1 MLSHSVVSNS
11 ETQWTVAR
19 QAPLSMGIFQARIL
33 EWVAM
38 PSSRDLSHSG
48 VEPRSPIVQVDSL
61 LSKPPR
67 KPRNKTESSTIKK
80 SHPSMD
86 AAIRSQHLQLND
98 VLRQFKTSE
107 ESDSESCS
115 VVSNSLQCHGLYRPS
130 FSRPEPWSGQPFPSP
145 RDLPDPEIE
154 SGSPAL
160 QADSLPAET
169 AHMHRMSVK
178 KNVLNKCPENGSRK
192 EKEE

>member
-1 MLSHSVVSNS
+1 MITTDLSRPQMPSHLVYSVIWVQHIICIFITHRVLTKDLTDKIAGCFWTPMDVPWKNKRLEIKLSSMLSHSVVSNS

-80 SHPSMD
+80 SYPSMD
-86 AAIRSQHLQLND
+86 AAIRSQH
-98 VLRQFKTSE
+98 
-107 ESDSESCS
+107 
-115 VVSNSLQCHGLYRPS
+115 P
-130 FSRPEPWSGQPFPSP
+130 
-145 RDLPDPEIE
+145 
-154 SGSPAL
+154 
-160 QADSLPAET
+160 
-169 AHMHRMSVK
+169 
-178 KNVLNKCPENGSRK
+178 
-192 EKEE
+192 